1 MASGDI
7 LITLVPV
14 TSANGSNTINIARS
28 PDLVAQFL
36 TETQNAAP
44 AKTLF
49 DISFV
54 RTNIID
60 VLYFN
65 YKTFINEV
73 YK

>member
-36 TETQNAAP
+36 TETQNAVP

-54 RTNIID
+54 RTNIIA
-60 VLYFN
+60 
-65 YKTFINEV
+65 TFKED
-73 YK
+73 